1 MKNWIAEVVGVMHI
15 NKITNKDV
23 AAKMHVTPEYVSML
37 LNEKKVT
44 KTAEQ
49 DVRAA
54 IDTILSDRKNSVAE
68 Q

>member
-1 MKNWIAEVVGVMHI
+1 MKKWIADVVGAMHI
-15 NKITNKDV
+15 NKITNKDI

-49 DVRAA
+49 DIRAA
-54 IDTILSDRKNSVAE
+54 IDAIIAERKNNVSK
-68 Q
+68 